1 MNYII
6 FDLEWNQSP
15 SGKTYSNKNLPF
27 EIVEIGAVKLNSCFK
42 EVGRFSELVRPRV
55 YKNINY
61 IIGNIIHIREE
72 ELKKARP
79 FKEVMESFLQFCG
92 TNYIFCTWGNL
103 DLLELQRNM
112 KYFGMKPLSEGPI
125 CFIDVQKVFALQTE
139 GKKYQH
145 TLEYAVD
152 YCRIKKDVSFH
163 RAFADA
169 YYTSRIL
176 SRIKRK
182 YRKKLSFDTYCI
194 PQSKEEEVRI
204 TFDSYYKYISR
215 GFTRPKDI
223 LIGCVAQFTVMPLLA
238 FALGKIFGLDAALLA
253 GVILVGTCPGGTSS
267 NVITYLSKGDVAL
280 SVGMTSVN
288 TLLAP
293 LLTPAITYLLLRTT
307 VTVDPISMFLSIIK
321 VVIIPIALGFII
333 NKLFGKVTQKLV
345 KVLPTISVIA
355 ICLIVAAVVSHN
367 SEKIMTTGLV
377 VFAVVILHNLLGYA
391 CGFGIGRLLH
401 MSVPKTKAI
410 SIEIGMQNSGL
421 ATSLAGTAFPDLAMA
436 TVPGAIF
443 SVWHNISGAILANVY
458 NRWTE
463 KNETK

>member
-1 MNYII
+1 MKTLEKISDFFGKYMAFIVLIVAALALFAPGTCLWIQTSWVNY
-6 FDLEWNQSP
+6 L
-15 SGKTYSNKNLPF
+15 LM
-27 EIVEIGAVKLNSCFK
+27 IV
-42 EVGRFSELVRPRV
+42 
-55 YKNINY
+55 
-61 IIGNIIHIREE
+61 
-72 ELKKARP
+72 
-79 FKEVMESFLQFCG
+79 M
-92 TNYIFCTWGNL
+92 
-103 DLLELQRNM
+103 
-112 KYFGMKPLSEGPI
+112 FGMGL
-125 CFIDVQKVFALQTE
+125 
-139 GKKYQH
+139 
-145 TLEYAVD
+145 TL
-152 YCRIKKDVSFH
+152 
-163 RAFADA
+163 
-169 YYTSRIL
+169 
-176 SRIKRK
+176 
-182 YRKKLSFDTYCI
+182 KLEDF
-194 PQSKEEEVRI
+194 KLV
-204 TFDSYYKYISR
+204 
-215 GFTRPKDI
+215 FTRPKDI

-307 VTVDPISMFLSIIK
+307 VTVDPVSMFLSIIK

-391 CGFGIGRLLH
+391 CGFGLGRLLH

-443 SVWHNISGAILANVY
+443 SVWHNISGAILANIY
-458 NRWTE
+458 NRWTD